1 MSYEEFRQKSRQE
14 IPGADAVEQEALCFV
29 KSWHRQPELHPF
41 LWYRGVNLGEMDE
54 FQQYS
59 DVLPH
64 FVERARE
71 PE

>member
-1 MSYEEFRQKSRQE
+1 MSREKFEQKRRQE
-14 IPGADAVEQEALCFV
+14 IPGADVVEQEALRFV
-29 KSWHRQPELHPF
+29 KSWHRLSALHAF

-64 FVERARE
+64 FVERHRD
-71 PE
+71 PK